1 VTGVVELS
9 HPIRDGMPAYPG
21 LPRPIVGF
29 HVDHAASRPHYEDQA
44 EFAIGKLE
52 LVGNTGT
59 YLDSPFHR
67 YPDGPDIAALPLDH
81 LVDLPT
87 VVIDARAQAAAG
99 RCLDLSLASAGP
111 LAGRAVLIRTGWD
124 RRWGTEAYWQPGPYL
139 GPVTLQQLVHARPA
153 LVGVDC
159 WNVDDPKDPTRPA
172 HTQLLGAGIPIVEHL
187 TRLGDVPAG
196 ARTFVV
202 PLAIESA
209 PSVPVRAFAL
219 HRPHQPQAAATAPE
233 GRRP

>member
-1 VTGVVELS
+1 VTGVIDLS
-9 HPIRDGMPAYPG
+9 HPIRDGMPTYPG
-21 LPRPIVGF
+21 LPRPVVEF
-29 HVDHAASRPHYEDQA
+29 HVDHAASRPHYDHQA
-44 EFAIGKLE
+44 EFAIGRVE

-67 YPDGPDIAALPLDH
+67 YPDGPDIAALPLDR

-87 VVIDARAQAAAG
+87 VVVDARAAADTG
-99 RCLDLSLASAGP
+99 RCLDLVLASAGP
-111 LAGRAVLIRTGWD
+111 LAGRAVLIRTDWD

-139 GPVTLQQLVHARPA
+139 GQVTRQQLVHARPA
-153 LVGVDC
+153 LVGVDF
-159 WNVDDPKDPTRPA
+159 WNVDDPGDTARPA

-187 TRLGDVPAG
+187 TNLAAVPAE

-202 PLAIESA
+202 PLAIEGA

-219 HRPHQPQAAATAPE
+219 DPLAGT
-233 GRRP
+233 